1 MYKTFITAGIAASV
15 AAVPLSSQQ
24 VTLVQEAGKA
34 LENMTGK
41 KMQVLMAQT

>member
-1 MYKTFITAGIAASV
+1 MKTFITAIIAASV
-15 AAVPLSSQQ
+15 AAVPLNSQQ

-34 LENMTGK
+34 LEKMSSS